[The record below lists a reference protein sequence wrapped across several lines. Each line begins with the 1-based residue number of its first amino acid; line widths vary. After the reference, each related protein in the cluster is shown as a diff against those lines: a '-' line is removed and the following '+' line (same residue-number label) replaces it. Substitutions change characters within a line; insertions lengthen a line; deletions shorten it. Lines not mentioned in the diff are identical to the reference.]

1 MKCWV
6 AGFVSVDT
14 SLRVASLR
22 SGSFLATRM
31 VANAIRA
38 TLAKRE
44 RRREAGTILL

>member
-6 AGFVSVDT
+6 AGFVSVDASLYVV
-14 SLRVASLR
+14 SLRT
-22 SGSFLATRM
+22 GSFLAARV